1 MQPLTLRQKTVK
13 KQKERVSATE
23 KAKMWNIFDSEVVS
37 NNSQTKKLE
46 CIYRDCGN
54 RENCDQCM
62 SSLAFSD
69 EGFLTCTNNKCGII
83 YKDIIDQGAEW
94 RYYGAD
100 DNQGGDPTRCGMP
113 INPLLKES
121 SYGCKILCGGNTS
134 YEMRKIRRYTE
145 WQAMPYK
152 EKSQYD
158 EFQFISTMA
167 HNAGLSKM
175 IIDDAIRY
183 HKKISE
189 YYLTFRGDNRESILA
204 GSIYVSCRI
213 NNMPRTPKE
222 IATIFHLN
230 ATNATK
236 GCKNV
241 QQIIN
246 IIEKDL
252 VKEEKTVFS
261 KTTSSDFIERYCS
274 KLNIGT
280 ELTKLCQFI
289 SIKIERVGLMPENT
303 PHSIAAG
310 IVFFVI
316 QLCNLNSTKR
326 DVKHVSDI
334 SEVTISKCH
343 KKIEKHTNELV
354 PGAILN
360 KYVNKQPIMQS
371 TM

>member
-1 MQPLTLRQKTVK
+1 MQNITLRQKTVK
-13 KQKERVSATE
+13 KQKGRVSAAE
-23 KAKMWNIFDSEVVS
+23 KARMWNVFNSEVTTPDA
-37 NNSQTKKLE
+37 NANGLE

-54 RENCDQCM
+54 RENCDQCA
-62 SSLAFSD
+62 SSLAFSE
-69 EGFLTCTNNKCGII
+69 EGFLTCTNTRCGII

-121 SYGCKILCGGNTS
+121 SYGCKILCSGNTT
-134 YEMRKIRRYTE
+134 YEMRKIKRYTE

-167 HNAGLSKM
+167 HNAGISKM

-189 YYLTFRGDNRESILA
+189 YYQTFRGENREGILA
-204 GSIYVSCRI
+204 ASIYVSCRI
-213 NNMPRTPKE
+213 NNTPRTPKE
-222 IATIFHLN
+222 IALIFHLD

-246 IIEKDL
+246 IIEKDMET
-252 VKEEKTVFS
+252 EEKTVFS
-261 KTTSSDFIERYCS
+261 KTTSIDFIERYCS
-274 KLNIGT
+274 KLTMGV

-289 SIKIERVGLMPENT
+289 SIKIERMALMPENT

-316 QLCNLNSTKR
+316 QLCGLIPTKR
-326 DVKHVSDI
+326 DVKRVSDI

-343 KKIEKHTNELV
+343 KKIEKHTADLV

-360 KYVNKQPIMQS
+360 KYVNKQPAIEA
-371 TM
+371 

>member
-134 YEMRKIRRYTE
+134 YEI
-145 WQAMPYK
+145 
-152 EKSQYD
+152 
-158 EFQFISTMA
+158 
-167 HNAGLSKM
+167 
-175 IIDDAIRY
+175 
-183 HKKISE
+183 
-189 YYLTFRGDNRESILA
+189 
-204 GSIYVSCRI
+204 
-213 NNMPRTPKE
+213 
-222 IATIFHLN
+222 
-230 ATNATK
+230 
-236 GCKNV
+236 
-241 QQIIN
+241 
-246 IIEKDL
+246 
-252 VKEEKTVFS
+252 
-261 KTTSSDFIERYCS
+261 
-274 KLNIGT
+274 
-280 ELTKLCQFI
+280 
-289 SIKIERVGLMPENT
+289 
-303 PHSIAAG
+303 
-310 IVFFVI
+310 
-316 QLCNLNSTKR
+316 
-326 DVKHVSDI
+326 
-334 SEVTISKCH
+334 
-343 KKIEKHTNELV
+343 
-354 PGAILN
+354 
-360 KYVNKQPIMQS
+360 
-371 TM
+371 